1 MIEDALQGTATRSTE
16 VEGDDVEQENMILT
30 ANANSEDDS
39 EFSVIQ
45 QNFTFGPPTISSTLK
60 YDGGKTII
68 ELCIWLPSGV
78 DETTG
83 MELSIAEDNRHL
95 NLCIPMDKFMGNGM
109 AVHGDL
115 VPHELSR
122 TEKLNHVRVNH
133 WNTLIR
139 ENHTSSGG
147 LPSFNASV
155 ELPATVL
162 RNTILRELLKLTP
175 SGSRLLVVDLLV
187 EEPKK
192 PSASTTRQTMIVNL
206 EDAIDD

>member
-1 MIEDALQGTATRSTE
+1 MVEDPLQGNVNRSTE
-16 VEGDDVEQENMILT
+16 VDDDNVEENIAAT
-30 ANANSEDDS
+30 NSNDMDHS
-39 EFSVIQ
+39 QFAVIK
-45 QNFTFGPPTISSTLK
+45 QNFTFGPPTISNTLK

-78 DETTG
+78 DGTCV
-83 MELSIAEDNRHL
+83 ELSVSEDNRHL
-95 NLCIPMDKFMGNGM
+95 NLCIPMDIYMGNGM

-115 VPHELSR
+115 VPRGLSR

-139 ENHTSSGG
+139 ENQTSSGG
-147 LPSFNASV
+147 LPPFTASV

-162 RNTILRELLKLTP
+162 RNTILREVVKHTP
-175 SGSRLLVVDLLV
+175 SESRLLIVDLLV

-192 PSASTTRQTMIVNL
+192 PSASTSRESVIVNL
-206 EDAIDD
+206 DDAID